1 MYVFVSQEPRLARKL
16 QETATEKPP
25 TPAARRNRSANR
37 RSAAHLDLPRSRTR
51 QKAPRVPEARA
62 APAQTR
68 TFPPAFGRARR
79 KHQARRS
86 TALQNPTPP
95 RASTK
100 AARKKKKP
108 PPPQPQSPTPPPP
121 AQPSP
126 PS

>member
-62 APAQTR
+62 AQAQTR
-68 TFPPAFGRARR
+68 TFPPAIGRARR
-79 KHQARRS
+79 KHPARRS
-86 TALQNPTPP
+86 TPLQNPTPH
-95 RASTK
+95 RASSK
-100 AARKKKKP
+100 GAVKKKTADARNP
-108 PPPQPQSPTPPPP
+108 HIPTT
-121 AQPSP
+121 
-126 PS
+126 

>member
-1 MYVFVSQEPRLARKL
+1 MYVFVSEAPRLARKP

-25 TPAARRNRSANR
+25 TPAARRNRSASKQ
-37 RSAAHLDLPRSRTR
+37 SAAHLGSPRSTTR

-79 KHQARRS
+79 KHPARRS

-100 AARKKKKP
+100 AAAKE
-108 PPPQPQSPTPPPP
+108 
-121 AQPSP
+121 
-126 PS
+126 